1 MLIKETDL
9 RRIVRRIIKEENSI
23 PVISDREQEI
33 VDDIISAVLQAKN
46 QPVHENTLK
55 DVANAAVD
63 IGFRLLSFKAT
74 IPMIATGIIM
84 YCQHKGIQPEALTI
98 QHAQSVVNFL
108 GLEGHKV
115 LEIII
120 NVLAGLGGGY
130 GVVKGIKAVGLDWD

>member
-9 RRIVRRIIKEENSI
+9 RRIVRRIIKEETSI
-23 PVISDREQEI
+23 PEINDGEQKI
-33 VDDIISAVLQAKN
+33 VDVIISAVLQAKN
-46 QPVHENTLK
+46 QAVHENTFK
-55 DVANAAVD
+55 DVANSAVD

-84 YCQHKGIQPEALTI
+84 YCNSKGIEVDSLTI

-108 GLEGHKV
+108 GLEGHHA

-120 NVLAGLGGGY
+120 NVIAGLGGGY
-130 GVVKGIKAVGLDWD
+130 GVVKGMKSVGLD

>member
-1 MLIKETDL
+1 MKITEKKLK
-9 RRIVRRIIKEENSI
+9 RIIRNIIKEETSI
-23 PVISDREQEI
+23 PVISGRQKEI

-46 QPVHENTLK
+46 QPVYENTLK

-84 YCQHKGIQPEALTI
+84 YCQHKGIQPDALTI
-98 QHAQSVVNFL
+98 QHAQAVVNFL
-108 GLEGHKV
+108 ELEGHKV

-130 GVVKGIKAVGLDWD
+130 GVVKGIKAFGID